1 MTEVRI
7 GNFVLHPHRQLLA
20 GDERVQ
26 LGKRA
31 LDILSV
37 LAEAEGRIV
46 TKDELLETVWPG
58 IVVEENALQVHV
70 VALRKAL
77 GPEADRLETIRG
89 IGYRLETDGSADGA
103 PVATAAPDAVPQT
116 VHHAPPAQIRAGVSR
131 RLVLSASGLGLAVLG
146 GGWAAWN
153 STRLA
158 PAGTNSVA
166 VLPFENLSGNAEQ
179 GYFSDGLAEELRAT
193 LSLNR
198 RLEVAARTSSDAFR
212 DSNETVGAIA
222 RKLRVAFVLEGSVR
236 RSREILRVTA
246 RLIDGGTGFETWS
259 QIFERPA
266 EDVIAVQ
273 REIAAQVADA
283 LTSAIVGDA
292 AGSAER
298 IGGTA
303 NSRAFDAYLRGIALY
318 QRSEG
323 EATDRQALAAF
334 ERALEIDLSYAAA
347 HAARSRV
354 LTVIGSSYE
363 GEGLQ
368 AYYAQAMNA
377 ARKAI
382 ELAPGMA
389 EGHAALGL
397 VLANGHLDMAA
408 AREPY
413 QRSFDLGYGNAD
425 ILRGFAEFAAHTG
438 RFDEGRQAI
447 ARAERLDP
455 LNFLVFRSGAIVEF
469 EARDFRA
476 GASKVQAA
484 LALNPKG
491 SGLHRILGDIALLDG
506 RNEEARRHYREE
518 PSTMSRLRGLAIV
531 EARLSGE
538 QAGEAHF
545 AELMDKYGRNS
556 LYQQAQ
562 VLAQWGRR
570 NEAIS
575 ALLSGLDAGD
585 SGLVLAYTDPLLD
598 PVRQESG
605 FGVIIARLGLEE
617 A

>member
-20 GDERVQ
+20 GGERVQ

-31 LDILSV
+31 LDILSI

-89 IGYRLETDGSADGA
+89 IGYRLETDDIAE
-103 PVATAAPDAVPQT
+103 AAAETGTPDADRAKSPVTP
-116 VHHAPPAQIRAGVSR
+116 RAGVSR
-131 RLVLSASGLGLAVLG
+131 RVVLSGAGLGVAALG
-146 GGWAAWN
+146 GGWALWN
-153 STRLA
+153 SGRLGS
-158 PAGTNSVA
+158 AGTNSVA
-166 VLPFENLSGNAEQ
+166 VLPFKNLSGDAEQ

-198 RLEVAARTSSDAFR
+198 RLEVAARTSSDVFR
-212 DSNETVGAIA
+212 DSGETIGAIA
-222 RKLRVAFVLEGSVR
+222 RKLRVASVLEGSVR
-236 RSREILRVTA
+236 RSHEGLRVTA
-246 RLIDGGTGFETWS
+246 RLVDGATGFESWS
-259 QIFERPA
+259 QIFDRPA

-283 LTSAIVGDA
+283 LTSTILGDDA
-292 AGSAER
+292 ASAER
-298 IGGTA
+298 IGGTS
-303 NSRAFDAYLRGIALY
+303 NSRAFDAYLLGSALY
-318 QRSEG
+318 ERAES

-334 ERALEIDLSYAAA
+334 ERALEIDPSYAAA

-363 GEGLQ
+363 SEGLR
-368 AYYAQAMNA
+368 AYYGQAMDA

-382 ELAPGMA
+382 ELAPEMA

-397 VLANGHLDMAA
+397 VLANGRLDIAA

-413 QRSFDLGYGNAD
+413 QRSFDLGYGNAN
-425 ILRGFAEFAAHTG
+425 ILRGFADFAGHVG
-438 RFDEGRQAI
+438 RFEEARAAI

-455 LNFLVFRSGAIVEF
+455 LNFLVFRSGAIIEF
-469 EARDFRA
+469 EAREFRA
-476 GASKVQAA
+476 STSKVRAG

-491 SGLHRILGDIALLDG
+491 NVLHRVLGDIALIEG
-506 RNEEARRHYREE
+506 RYEEARRHFLDE
-518 PSTMSRLRGLAIV
+518 PSAVSRLRGLAIA
-531 EARLSGE
+531 EARLSDEGAAQE
-538 QAGEAHF
+538 QF
-545 AELMDKYGRNS
+545 AELVDKYGRNS

-570 NEAIS
+570 DEAIS
-575 ALLSGLDAGD
+575 ALEQALAAGD
-585 SGLVLAYTDPLLD
+585 PGLVQAFGDPFLD
-598 PVRQESG
+598 PVRQDAR
-605 FGVIIARLGLEE
+605 FRVILTRLGFEE
-617 A
+617 V